1 MELRDGFRRLSE
13 RVEPEEYRSR
23 VSSKLGG
30 VTSDLE
36 IRFGQIWA
44 TAERE
49 NLVEVVR
56 TLKEDPE
63 LACDYFTFLSA
74 IDWQEKGFEV
84 LVVLYST
91 VHLCTVRI
99 KVPVSKADARVP
111 SITGVF
117 RGADWHERECAEMF
131 GIHFD
136 GHPNLV
142 KLYLPPDF
150 EGHPLLKSFRLAS
163 RTYKPWPG
171 AKDPGER
178 ETGGRA

>member
-1 MELRDGFRRLSE
+1 VKQRVEFRRSSE
-13 RVEPEEYRSR
+13 RVEPEEFSRR
-23 VSSKLGG
+23 VSSKLGEL
-30 VTSDLE
+30 TSE
-36 IRFGQIWA
+36 VEVRFGQVWA
-44 TAERE
+44 NTTRE

-56 TLKEDPE
+56 TLKEDDE

-74 IDWQEKGFEV
+74 IDWEGKGFEV
-84 LVVLYST
+84 LVVLFST
-91 VHLCTVRI
+91 AHLSTVRI
-99 KVPVSKADARVP
+99 KVPVSKEDARVP
-111 SITGVF
+111 SITDVF

-131 GIHFD
+131 GIQFE

-142 KLYLPPDF
+142 KLYLPEDF

-178 ETGGRA
+178 ESGGRG